1 LKKVL
6 FAIISLLLVFC
17 NLPLFALSETEKPKV
32 VAFGDSIT
40 AADKWQ
46 KYIEQ
51 EYGIDI
57 INAGV
62 GGDST
67 RTAMARFRQEVIYRS
82 ADIVFISLGTND
94 AAIDMEKHTPLEDY
108 KENLRYFIDECKKAG
123 VKVILNI
130 PTPIVDEPYLTR
142 HDPEPFL
149 EYGGPN
155 GLLSLYA
162 EAARE
167 VAVEKNVIY
176 ADINAAFLATDDY
189 TKYFPDGVHPND
201 AGYKLYADCVLA
213 VYERLWIGDVNGD
226 GSVNQ
231 YDYILVK
238 REYFD
243 TVALDERQMVRADVN
258 CDGEIDQY
266 DYILVKRAYFGTVTL
281 LGN

>member
-1 LKKVL
+1 MKRFL
-6 FAIISLLLVFC
+6 FAIISLLLIFC
-17 NLPLFALSETEKPKV
+17 GLPVFALSEETTLKV

-46 KYIEQ
+46 KYIEK

-67 RTAMARFRQEVIYRS
+67 NTAMPRFRQEVIYRS

-94 AAIDMEKHTPLEDY
+94 AAIDMEKYTPLEDY
-108 KENLRYFIDECKKAG
+108 KANLRYFIDECKKAG

-130 PTPIVDEPYLTR
+130 PTPVVDEPYLTR
-142 HDPEPFL
+142 HDAEPFL

-201 AGYKLYADCVLA
+201 AGYKLYADCVLS
-213 VYERLWIGDVNGD
+213 VYERLWLGDVNGD
-226 GSVNQ
+226 GNVNQ

-243 TVALDERQMVRADVN
+243 TVNLDERQMVRADVN

-266 DYILVKRAYFGTVTL
+266 DYIIVKRAYFGTVTL
-281 LGN
+281 LGQ

>member
-1 LKKVL
+1 MKRLVCAL
-6 FAIISLLLVFC
+6 ISSLVILC
-17 NLPLFALSETEKPKV
+17 GMQIFALSESEKPKV

-57 INAGV
+57 INRGV

-67 RTAMARFRQEVIYRS
+67 HTAMARFRQEVIYSS

-94 AAIDMEKHTPLEDY
+94 AAIDMEKHTPLEEY
-108 KENLRYFIDECKKAG
+108 KENLRRFIDQCKNAG

-155 GLLSLYA
+155 GLLALYA
-162 EAARE
+162 QAARE
-167 VAVEKNVIY
+167 VAVEKNVVY

-189 TKYFPDGVHPND
+189 TKYFPDGIHPND
-201 AGYKLYADCVLA
+201 AGYKIYAECVLS
-213 VYERLWIGDVNGD
+213 VYERLWIGDINGD
-226 GSVNQ
+226 GNVNQ
-231 YDYILVK
+231 YDYILA
-238 REYFD
+238 RRAYFE
-243 TVALDERQMVRADVN
+243 TIVLDEKQKTRADVN
-258 CDGEIDQY
+258 CDGKNDQY
-266 DYILVKRAYFGTVTL
+266 DYVLIKRAYFGTYTL